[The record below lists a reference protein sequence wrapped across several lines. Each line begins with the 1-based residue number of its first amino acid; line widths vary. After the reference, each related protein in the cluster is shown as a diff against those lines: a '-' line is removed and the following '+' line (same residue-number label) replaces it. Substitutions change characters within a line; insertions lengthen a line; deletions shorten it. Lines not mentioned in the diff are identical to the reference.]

1 MGVFKPLA
9 GCTLLLALLAAQTQ
23 AAIITPTTVTA
34 STEFAA
40 AANMIN
46 GSGLS
51 GVGAVETQLHD
62 NNENNMWQSFAGTSV
77 GETATFVLDQNY
89 DLSNAHIWQYNG
101 LNGFGLPEPDREID
115 EFELEVSSSLAGA
128 FTSLGTFN
136 LNPALDQTAAG
147 FNEPAQVFA
156 TAALNVRRVRLT
168 INSVQGGVSDG
179 TAGLSEVR
187 FEGSVAIPE
196 PATLALAAVGLFSLP
211 WLTRR
216 KRS

>member
-1 MGVFKPLA
+1 
-9 GCTLLLALLAAQTQ
+9 LLAAQAQ
-23 AAIITPTTVTA
+23 AAIITPTSVTP
-34 STEFAA
+34 SSEFAA
-40 AANMIN
+40 AVNMIN

-51 GVGAVETQLHD
+51 GVGPVETQLHD
-62 NNENNMWQSFAGTSV
+62 NNENSMWQTFAGTSV

-89 DLSNAHIWQYNG
+89 DLSNSYIWQYNG
-101 LNGFGLPEPDREID
+101 LNGFGLVEPDREID
-115 EFELEVSSSLAGA
+115 AFKLEVSSSLAGA

-136 LNPALDQTAAG
+136 LSPALDQTAVG

-156 TAALNVRRVRLT
+156 TVAANVRRVRLT
-168 INSVQGGVSDG
+168 INSVQGGISDG

-187 FEGSVAIPE
+187 FAGTATVPE

-216 KRS
+216 KRV